1 VLCGHAG
8 SALDDPTSWRSSRT
22 LAAATV
28 AGAAA
33 AAAAAATAAG
43 GAAATAGVAAAVAGA
58 AAAVLVSGALSGKG
72 GVSPSWESIDATRHL
87 LLMLCQPFHT
97 VACYEVRL

>member
-1 VLCGHAG
+1 V
-8 SALDDPTSWRSSRT
+8 T
-22 LAAATV
+22 
-28 AGAAA
+28 
-33 AAAAAATAAG
+33 AAAATAAG
-43 GAAATAGVAAAVAGA
+43 GTAATAGAAAAATAA

-97 VACYEVRL
+97 VACYEVSRGKAGGRRGMTTLQHK